1 MLFCL
6 ALHAQSVLPWVRVL
20 LRPSHI
26 PYSKEFCMLLL
37 LRSFIPHPLQAFQQK
52 VSFDDFCGANALRA
66 LLQML
71 CVLCRDHASSKAQVS
86 LSRAGIF
93 CEMFCL
99 LRPPSHPRE
108 APWR

>member
-37 LRSFIPHPLQAFQQK
+37 LRSFIPPPLQAFQQK

-66 LLQML
+66 LSQML
-71 CVLCRDHASSKAQVS
+71 CVLCRDRASSKAQAY
-86 LSRAGIF
+86 LSRVAIF
-93 CEMFCL
+93 CETFCL
-99 LRPPSHPRE
+99 PRQPSRPQ
-108 APWR
+108 